1 MADTINNIKKLETF
15 LIVAA
20 ITLGKGLSSLSTI
33 YDTWSQYTST
43 ILSQSTHKDLA

>member
-1 MADTINNIKKLETF
+1 MLPCRMSGTVKIFDSKEMADTINNIKKLETF

-33 YDTWSQYTST
+33 YDT
-43 ILSQSTHKDLA
+43 